1 MPFQQISTVPDPNR
15 TLPEYSQPPVI
26 ETVLGV
32 QFSPLTTFSIP
43 HFGLYWAKIR
53 EMFPNYEIQPPLG
66 PIIEEFGEGQWKHVG
81 VSIELAQFPELRCWF
96 KDVSGTKLIQLQ
108 RDRFL
113 FNWRKVKD
121 EDVYPRY
128 DNIKP
133 NFAEKWDEFCR
144 FLVEA
149 GLEKPEVNQCEITYV
164 NHIHL
169 GQGWKSY
176 GELKNVIAGWSG
188 AISGNFLPEP
198 ESVNIGTRYF
208 LPNGKG
214 RLHVLMQPAIR
225 RTDAKEILQLNL
237 TARGKPESS
246 TLQHLLE
253 WLDLG
258 HEWIVRGFTDFT
270 TKTMHD
276 LWGRKV

>member
-1 MPFQQISTVPDPNR
+1 MPEHNR
-15 TLPEYSQPPVI
+15 TLPKYSQPPVI

-32 QFSPLTTFSIP
+32 QFRPLSNFSIP
-43 HFGLYWAKIR
+43 HIGLYWAKIR
-53 EMFPNYEIQPPLG
+53 EKYPDYEVQPPLG
-66 PIIEEFGEGQWKHVG
+66 QVIEEFGEGQRKRVG
-81 VSIELAQFPELRCWF
+81 VGFDIAQFPEFRCWF
-96 KDVSGTKLIQLQ
+96 KEGSGTKLIQLQ

-128 DNIKP
+128 ENIKP
-133 NFAEKWDEFCR
+133 NFSASWEEFCR
-144 FLVEA
+144 FLAEA
-149 GLEKPEVNQCEITYV
+149 GFDKPEVNQCEVTYV

-176 GELKNVIAGWSG
+176 GELKNVVACWSG
-188 AISGNFLPEP
+188 EHSGRFLPEP
-198 ESVNIGTRYF
+198 ESVNIGTRYV

-225 RTDAKEILQLNL
+225 RTDAKEILQLNF

-246 TLQHLLE
+246 ALPHLLE

-270 TKTMHD
+270 SKVMHD
-276 LWGRKV
+276 QWGRQI

>member
-1 MPFQQISTVPDPNR
+1 MPGQNR
-15 TLPEYSQPPVI
+15 TFPEYSRPPVI

-32 QFSPLTTFSIP
+32 QFRPLANFSVP
-43 HFGLYWAKIR
+43 HFGLYWAKIQDKY
-53 EMFPNYEIQPPLG
+53 PSYEVQLPLG
-66 PIIEEFGEGQWKHVG
+66 PIIEEFGEGQWKNVG
-81 VSIELAQFPELRCWF
+81 VNIELMQIPEVRCWF
-96 KDVSGTKLIQLQ
+96 KDGSGTKLIQLQ

-121 EDVYPRY
+121 EDVYPHY
-128 DNIKP
+128 ENIKP
-133 NFAEKWDEFCR
+133 DFTAKWEEFCR
-144 FLVEA
+144 FLTDA
-149 GLEKPEVNQCEITYV
+149 GLEKPEVNQCEVTYV

-176 GELKNVIAGWSG
+176 GELKNVIACWSG
-188 AISGNFLPEP
+188 ETSGNFLPEP
-198 ESVNIGTRYF
+198 ESVNIGARYV
-208 LPNGKG
+208 LPDGKG

-246 TLQHLLE
+246 ALQHLLE

-270 TKTMHD
+270 SKTMHEH
-276 LWGRKV
+276 WGRQV